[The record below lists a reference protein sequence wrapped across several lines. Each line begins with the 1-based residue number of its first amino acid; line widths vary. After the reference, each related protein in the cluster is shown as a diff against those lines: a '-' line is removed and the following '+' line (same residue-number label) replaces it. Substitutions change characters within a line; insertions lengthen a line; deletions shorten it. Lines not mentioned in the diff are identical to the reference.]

1 MKTELKTY
9 SVKEICEGFV
19 YNELEGKGLFGLS
32 GKLTIQPEYQ
42 RNYIYAD
49 GKRDVAVIDSMLKGY
64 PLGLIYFNKIDN
76 ERFEVLDGQQRIT
89 SIGRFVKG
97 KFGILDANG
106 VPQYFS
112 GLPAE
117 KQKEIEDYKL
127 LVYECEGEE
136 TDIKEWFKTI
146 NITGIPLN
154 EQELLNAIYSGP
166 FVTAAKAEFSNSK
179 NSNVQMW
186 QTYVKGEPNRQGIL
200 SIALDW
206 VSEVKISDEEAQKY
220 RLPKKDSYMS
230 KHRRDANIDELKTY
244 FNTVIDWAS
253 SIFDMTESEMCGLE
267 WGRLYET
274 YHAKAYNPREIHDK
288 VVSLY
293 ANPYVK
299 DRKGIFEYVLGGE
312 QDKKLLNI
320 RVFDDAT
327 KKSVYAA
334 QTAKAQATGK
344 SNCPY
349 CAMSENAN
357 KNKIWKITEM
367 DADHVTAWSKGGA
380 TDRANCEMLCK
391 SHNRA
396 KGNR

>member
-1 MKTELKTY
+1 MKTQLKTY
-9 SVKEICEGFV
+9 TVKEICEGFV

-64 PLGLIYFNKIDN
+64 PLGLIYFNKIGI

-89 SIGRFVKG
+89 SIGRFVRG
-97 KFGILDANG
+97 KFGIVDAKG

-117 KQKEIEDYKL
+117 KQKEIEEYKL
-127 LVYECEGEE
+127 LVYECEGDE

-146 NITGIPLN
+146 NIAGVPLN

-200 SIALDW
+200 SVALDW
-206 VSEVKISDEEAQKY
+206 ASEVKISDEEAKKY
-220 RLPKKDSYMS
+220 KLPKKDSYMA
-230 KHRRDANIDELKTY
+230 KHRRDASIDELKTY

-274 YHAKAYNPREIHDK
+274 YHKNAYSPKIVHDK
-288 VVSLY
+288 VMSLY
-293 ANPYVK
+293 ADSYVK

-312 QDKKLLNI
+312 KDKKLLNV
-320 RVFDDAT
+320 RVFDEAT

-334 QTAKAQATGK
+334 QTAKAQAAGV

-349 CAMSENAN
+349 CAMSDNAN
-357 KNKIWKITEM
+357 KNKIWKLADM
-367 DADHVTAWSKGGA
+367 DADHVTAWSNGGA